1 MSVRISNDWIFFLHL
16 ILTLIRNGLTH
27 KHKMWK
33 IKLRIVMQ
41 NHIHVRPVY
50 ICFFCSSK
58 TLVLC
63 SAYKNHHPTQS
74 VSIDAD
80 VPSHSI
86 ICTLMFLLVD
96 RYSTCLVCSAHF
108 EWIEI
113 KNEAQGLFKSIQ
125 IVLTSKLR
133 LRDQIWVSKTWKYE
147 FPLN

>member
-16 ILTLIRNGLTH
+16 ILTFIRNGLTH

-33 IKLRIVMQ
+33 IKLRILMQ

-50 ICFFCSSK
+50 ICFFCLSK

-80 VPSHSI
+80 FSLHSI
-86 ICTLMFLLVD
+86 ICTLMFLFLLVD
-96 RYSTCLVCSAHF
+96 RYSTCLVCFAHF

-113 KNEAQGLFKSIQ
+113 KNEAKDLFKWWHVKIRSFFRKPKFQ
-125 IVLTSKLR
+125 
-133 LRDQIWVSKTWKYE
+133 WKK
-147 FPLN
+147 FGGQ